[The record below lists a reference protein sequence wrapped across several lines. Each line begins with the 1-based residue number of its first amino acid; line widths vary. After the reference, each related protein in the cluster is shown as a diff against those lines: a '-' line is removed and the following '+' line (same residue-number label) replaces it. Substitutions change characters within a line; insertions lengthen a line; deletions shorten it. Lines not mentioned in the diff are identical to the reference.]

1 MGRSGR
7 RQQSGGSC
15 PTRVVSHTLSP
26 IALCFLAVAVIVLTA
41 QLGGALAR
49 RCGQPRVMG
58 EILAGIALGPS
69 LLGALA
75 PGLEAVLFSPPV
87 RQQLDLLGQLGLVLF
102 LFQVGM
108 ELDPRLL
115 RQRLPLASRIT
126 LAALLVPLGLG
137 VGVALFLERWQP
149 ELLPGTYAPAGAL
162 FLGTAMAITALP
174 VLARILRER
183 GLLGL
188 PLGNLALSA
197 AAIEDALDWVLLAAV
212 VALTR
217 TGSAWQALPVL
228 LGSAAYA
235 TALLLLTR
243 PLRRWLRSLPWRE
256 GNPGPVLQSALL
268 AGVLVSAAIT
278 DRIGVHMIFGA
289 FLWGVAMPRHR
300 PLQEWME
307 QRLEATVRQLLLPL
321 FFAVSGLNT
330 SFGSLGTPELWAS
343 AGLVLGV
350 AVLGKF
356 LATWATA
363 RLGGLEPRQAEALGW
378 LMNTR
383 GLTELVVLAVGLEL
397 GVISRELYTIG
408 VLMAL
413 VTTLM
418 AGPLLDRL
426 GYPSRPPAPVT
437 P

>member
-7 RQQSGGSC
+7 RQQSGASC
-15 PTRVVSHTLSP
+15 PRRVVPHTLSP
-26 IALCFLAVAVIVLTA
+26 IAHCFLAVAVIVLMA
-41 QLGGALAR
+41 QLGGALAW

-75 PGLEAVLFSPPV
+75 PELESVLFSSAV

-102 LFQVGM
+102 LYQVGM

-115 RQRLPLASRIT
+115 RERLPLASRIT
-126 LAALLVPLGLG
+126 LVALLLPLTLG

-149 ELLPGTYAPAGAL
+149 ELMPGSYAPAGVL

-174 VLARILRER
+174 VLARILQER
-183 GLLGL
+183 GLMGL

-217 TGSAWQALPVL
+217 SGNGWQALPVL
-228 LGSAAYA
+228 LSCAAYA
-235 TALLLLTR
+235 TALLLCTR
-243 PLRRWLRSLPWRE
+243 PLRRWLRRLPWQ
-256 GNPGPVLQSALL
+256 GNNPGPVLQSALL
-268 AGVLVSAAIT
+268 AGALVSAAIT
-278 DRIGVHMIFGA
+278 DRLGVHLIFGA

-300 PLQEWME
+300 PLQQWME
-307 QRLEATVRQLLLPL
+307 LRLKATVGQVLLPL

-330 SFGSLGTPELWAS
+330 SFGSLATPELWAS

-350 AVLGKF
+350 AVLAKF
-356 LATWATA
+356 LAAWGTA
-363 RLGGLEPRQAEALGW
+363 RLAGLEPRQAEALGW

-426 GYPSRPPAPVT
+426 GYRRRPDL
-437 P
+437 

>member
-7 RQQSGGSC
+7 RQQSGASC
-15 PTRVVSHTLSP
+15 PRRVVPHTLSP

-41 QLGGALAR
+41 QLGGAVAW

-75 PGLEAVLFSPPV
+75 PGLEAVLFGPAV
-87 RQQLDLLGQLGLVLF
+87 RPQLELLGQLGLVLF

-115 RQRLPLASRIT
+115 RARLPLASRIT
-126 LAALLVPLGLG
+126 LAALLLPLTLG
-137 VGVALFLERWQP
+137 VGLALVLERWQP

-174 VLARILRER
+174 VLARILQER
-183 GLLGL
+183 GLMGL

-197 AAIEDALDWVLLAAV
+197 AAIEDVLDWVLLAAV

-217 TGSAWQALPVL
+217 TGDAWQALPVL
-228 LGSAAYA
+228 LACGAYA
-235 TALLLLTR
+235 TGLLLITR
-243 PLRRWLRSLPWRE
+243 PLRRWLRSLPWQG
-256 GNPGPVLQSALL
+256 GNPGPMLQSALL
-268 AGVLVSAAIT
+268 AGALVSAAIT
-278 DRIGVHMIFGA
+278 DRLGVHMIFGA

-307 QRLEATVRQLLLPL
+307 LRLKATVGQMLLPL
-321 FFAVSGLNT
+321 FFAMSGLNT
-330 SFGSLGTPELWAS
+330 SFGSLGTPELWAC

-350 AVLGKF
+350 AVLAKF

-426 GYPSRPPAPVT
+426 GYRRRPAL
-437 P
+437 

>member
-1 MGRSGR
+1 MGRRGQ

-15 PTRVVSHTLSP
+15 PGRVLTHTLSP

-49 RCGQPRVMG
+49 HCGQPRVMG

-69 LLGALA
+69 LFGALA
-75 PGLEAVLFSPPV
+75 PGLEALLFGPPV

-102 LFQVGM
+102 LYLVGM

-126 LAALLVPLGLG
+126 LASLLLPLTLG
-137 VGVALFLERWQP
+137 VGLALCLERWQP
-149 ELLPGTYAPAGAL
+149 ELLPGSNAPAGAL

-174 VLARILRER
+174 VLARILHER
-183 GLLGL
+183 GLIGL

-197 AAIEDALDWVLLAAV
+197 AVIEDAAGWVLLAAV
-212 VALTR
+212 VALSR

-228 LGSAAYA
+228 LGCLVYGTS
-235 TALLLLTR
+235 LLLITR
-243 PLRRWLRSLPWRE
+243 PLRRWLRTLPWQG

-268 AGVLVSAAIT
+268 AGVLVSAALT

-300 PLQEWME
+300 PLQQWME
-307 QRLEATVRQLLLPL
+307 QRLDGVVRRLLLPL

-330 SFGSLGTPELWAS
+330 SFGSLRTAELWAC

-350 AVLGKF
+350 AVLAKF
-356 LATWATA
+356 SAAWGTA
-363 RLGGLEPRQAEALGW
+363 RLNGLPPREAEALGW

-418 AGPLLDRL
+418 AAPLLDRL
-426 GYPSRPPAPVT
+426 GYPRRPGGPVT
-437 P
+437 T